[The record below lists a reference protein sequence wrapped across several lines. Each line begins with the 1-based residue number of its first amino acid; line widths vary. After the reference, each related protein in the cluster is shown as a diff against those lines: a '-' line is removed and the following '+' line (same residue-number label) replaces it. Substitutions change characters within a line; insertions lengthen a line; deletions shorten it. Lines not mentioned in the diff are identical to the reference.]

1 MGIFVSGMAVRPIIS
16 VTQVYLVASSADLD
30 LWNLF
35 IKILAF

>member
-1 MGIFVSGMAVRPIIS
+1 MGTFMSGMAVRPIML

-35 IKILAF
+35 IKILAL